1 MQGCVLCSLL
11 DPENCFENENI
22 TNLDGRP
29 RQDITVHGQR
39 PNYLLDGQ
47 TFEFEFESENRV
59 YLCKSSEIYHP
70 RYRADPLLLSANCPH
85 QPGTKPTPN
94 WKNWQRNTATTATTT
109 ATPAASLTETSP
121 GNLLEF
127 KVASFYWFW

>member
-1 MQGCVLCSLL
+1 MVKRLSLSLSLRIVFIYVNHLRFITL
-11 DPENCFENENI
+11 DTE
-22 TNLDGRP
+22 
-29 RQDITVHGQR
+29 
-39 PNYLLDGQ
+39 Q
-47 TFEFEFESENRV
+47 T
-59 YLCKSSEIYHP
+59 
-70 RYRADPLLLSANCPH
+70 PLLLATNCPH

-94 WKNWQRNTATTATTT
+94 WKNWQRNTATTT

>member
-11 DPENCFENENI
+11 DLKNCFENEDV

-29 RQDITVHGQR
+29 RQYITVHGQR
-39 PNYLLDGQ
+39 PNYQILDGQ

-70 RYRADPLLLSANCPH
+70 RYRADP
-85 QPGTKPTPN
+85 
-94 WKNWQRNTATTATTT
+94 
-109 ATPAASLTETSP
+109 AAA
-121 GNLLEF
+121 GH
-127 KVASFYWFW
+127 